1 MARPLPLIDR
11 IELDRIKG
19 ERALLLKKL
28 QRGGVDARTRI
39 HREDTLRLL
48 TARQIEIETRLGL
61 VHSNER

>member
-1 MARPLPLIDR
+1 MARSFPLIDR
-11 IELDRIKG
+11 IELDKIKG

-28 QRGGVDARTRI
+28 HRGGVDARTRI
-39 HREDTLRLL
+39 HREDMLRLL